1 MVRIDFDPGMK
12 TVRISGLNNGKL
24 QVIHLDHPH
33 RDTIELIGELC
44 FPNLTF
50 ET

>member
-1 MVRIDFDPGMK
+1 MK
-12 TVRISGLNNGKL
+12 TDRISGLNNGKL
-24 QVIHLDHPH
+24 QIIHLDHPH
-33 RDTIELIGELC
+33 RDNIELIGELC

>member
-1 MVRIDFDPGMK
+1 
-12 TVRISGLNNGKL
+12 
-24 QVIHLDHPH
+24 VIHLDHPH
-33 RDTIELIGELC
+33 RDNIELIGELC